1 LNLRGSDIDYNP
13 VFLAYLVVPATE
25 SDNPTLFLN
34 IDPQDLSQEVY
45 DYLDREGILIEPYSD
60 VEPYLRKVAAT
71 LPEGVSPTL
80 PSVVILSGAVGL
92 TLFPPPRFQTT
103 VLVPSK
109 TSLALTL
116 AIGLP
121 KCSVERSPVADLKAI
136 KNEAELRGFREC
148 HKRDG
153 VALVRYFAWL
163 EAELN
168 GGAQLREYDAAT
180 KLEQLRAE
188 LDGFRGLSFDTISST
203 GPNGAIIHYQPT
215 KEGSAVIDKN
225 KIYLCDSGAQF
236 NDGTTE

>member
-1 LNLRGSDIDYNP
+1 M
-13 VFLAYLVVPATE
+13 
-25 SDNPTLFLN
+25 
-34 IDPQDLSQEVY
+34 Y
-45 DYLDREGILIEPYSD
+45 DYLDKENILIEPYAD
-60 VEPYLRKVAAT
+60 VEPYLRKVSASLA
-71 LPEGVSPTL
+71 EGV
-80 PSVVILSGAVGL
+80 
-92 TLFPPPRFQTT
+92 T

-109 TSLALTL
+109 TSLALAL

-121 KCSVERSPVADLKAI
+121 KCSVERSPVGDLKAV

-168 GGAQLREYDAAT
+168 GGAQLSEFDAAT
-180 KLEQLRAE
+180 KLEQLRGE

-203 GPNGAIIHYQPT
+203 GPNGAIIHYQPP
-215 KEGSAVIDKN
+215 KEGSAVIDKD

-236 NDGTTE
+236 CDGTTE